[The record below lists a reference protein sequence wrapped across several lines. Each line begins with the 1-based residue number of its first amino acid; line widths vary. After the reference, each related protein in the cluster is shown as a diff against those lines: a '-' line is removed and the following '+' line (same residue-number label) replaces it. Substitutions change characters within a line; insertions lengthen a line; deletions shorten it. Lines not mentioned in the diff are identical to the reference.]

1 MQLGLWPW
9 DMASSTYAEVCTHAC
24 THTLRWMDGWGK
36 RGLFSFFV
44 RRILH
49 FLYIVFY
56 FSVFWG
62 RVFICSLGWSRILYY
77 LYYRT
82 SSIVHNLS
90 CFWQLPIICVN
101 ICESVVATHYHNGP
115 CFIRKVTVDFFGYFL
130 SVKSKLNLFCV
141 WSSVSQA
148 VVKQCQRLLY
158 VSV

>member
-1 MQLGLWPW
+1 MPEFDLWDLHHRRIELTNATWPLTLGHGIQHICRSVHTC
-9 DMASSTYAEVCTHAC
+9 MHTHI
-24 THTLRWMDGWGK
+24 LRWMDGWGK

-115 CFIRKVTVDFFGYFL
+115 CFIRKVTVDFFW
-130 SVKSKLNLFCV
+130 LFF
-141 WSSVSQA
+141 
-148 VVKQCQRLLY
+148 KHEI
-158 VSV
+158 